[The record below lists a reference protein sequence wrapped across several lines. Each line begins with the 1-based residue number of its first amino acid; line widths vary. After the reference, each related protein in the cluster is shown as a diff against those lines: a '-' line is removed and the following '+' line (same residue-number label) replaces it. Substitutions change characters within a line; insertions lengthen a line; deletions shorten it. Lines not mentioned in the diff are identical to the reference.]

1 MQQAAAEKILKA
13 GKNVFLTGAAGSGKT
28 FLLQNYIQYLRAHK
42 IPVAVTASTG
52 IAATHLDGI
61 TIHSWSGLGIDDSVS
76 EQRLQKM
83 IKKKELRER
92 IQKTQVLIIDEISM
106 LSQKMFAGVEET
118 VRYFRSTFEPFGGIQ
133 LIVSGDFFQLPPV
146 SKESLPFA
154 KKTPFMSPA
163 WKAADFEVCY
173 LDEQHRQQEDVL
185 LDVLREIRMG
195 KISMETRKKIN
206 EKTKQFSSQ
215 TIPSEST
222 TRLFTHNA
230 PADILNQQQLE
241 TLDNPIRTFH
251 SKSSGLKKWVDIL
264 KQSMLAPQELKL
276 AIGAAVMFVRNNPEK
291 GYFNGTRGI
300 IVDFEEGLPVVET
313 HDGEFIYAT
322 QEGWNIMDEND
333 NPLATVSQIP
343 LRLAWAITVHKSQGM
358 TLENAVMDL
367 SRSFEPG
374 QGYVALSRVKTWK
387 GLFLTGAN
395 ETTFQVEPLAL
406 KADVR
411 FKELSKL
418 SEDKI
423 PSNPETLKEQWASF
437 IEKCEGVDPNSPKQK
452 EEKENETPSYD
463 PSLFEKLRGFRN
475 VLAYE
480 QGIAPFR
487 IFNNRVLEEIASRLP
502 KKPEELLEISGIS
515 QRKCD
520 LYAEDFLQL
529 IVSYQEQKNSL
540 VS

>member
-106 LSQKMFAGVEET
+106 LSQKMFASVEET
-118 VRYFRSTFEPFGGIQ
+118 MRYFRSTFEPFGGIQ

-146 SKESLPFA
+146 SKEALPFA

-206 EKTKQFSSQ
+206 EKTQPFSSQ

-230 PADILNQQQLE
+230 PADILNQQQLD

-264 KQSMLAPQELKL
+264 KQSMLAPQELQL
-276 AIGAAVMFVRNNPEK
+276 AIGAAVMFVRNNAEK
-291 GYFNGTRGI
+291 GYFNGTRGM

-322 QEGWNIMDEND
+322 QEGWSIMDEND

-423 PSNPETLKEQWASF
+423 PSNPETLKQQWASF
-437 IEKCEGVDPNSPKQK
+437 IEKCEGVDPNAPKQK
-452 EEKENETPSYD
+452 EENETPSYD

-480 QGIAPFR
+480 QGIPPFI
-487 IFNNRVLEEIASRLP
+487 IFNNRILEEIATRLP
-502 KKPEELLEISGIS
+502 KKPEDLLEISGIS

-529 IVSYQEQKNSL
+529 IVSYQEQKKSL
-540 VS
+540 AS

>member
-76 EQRLQKM
+76 EQRFQKM

-118 VRYFRSTFEPFGGIQ
+118 LRYFRSTFEPFGGIQ

-146 SKESLPFA
+146 SKEALPFA
-154 KKTPFMSPA
+154 KRTTFMSPA

-173 LDEQHRQQEDVL
+173 LDEQHRQQEDIL
-185 LDVLREIRMG
+185 LDVLRDIRTG
-195 KISMETRKKIN
+195 KISMETRKRMN
-206 EKTKQFSSQ
+206 EKTQQFSTQ
-215 TIPSEST
+215 TIPSENT

-230 PADILNQQQLE
+230 PADTLNQQQLE
-241 TLDNPIRTFH
+241 TLDTPIQTFH

-264 KQSMLAPQELKL
+264 KQSMLAPQELQL

-291 GYFNGTRGI
+291 GYFNGTRGV

-313 HDGEFIYAT
+313 HNGEFIYAT
-322 QEGWNIMDEND
+322 KEEWSIMDEND
-333 NPLATVSQIP
+333 NPLAVVSQIP

-374 QGYVALSRVKTWK
+374 QGYVALSRVKTWQ

-423 PSNPETLKEQWASF
+423 PSNPETLKQQWASF
-437 IEKCEGVDPNSPKQK
+437 IEKCEGAVPNSSKQK
-452 EEKENETPSYD
+452 EEKENTTPAYD

-475 VLAYE
+475 ILAYE
-480 QGIAPFR
+480 EGIAPFR
-487 IFNNRVLEEIASRLP
+487 IFSNRILEEIATRLP

-520 LYAEDFLQL
+520 LYAEGFLQL
-529 IVSYQEQKNSL
+529 IASYQEKEVSL
-540 VS
+540 AS